1 MSARTN
7 RISITLAGVPLF
19 ALFALQMVLAQNV
32 PLLPSPMPVPD
43 QLSAPPEA
51 PALPSQVAATSV
63 KTAAVA
69 EAITTIATD
78 KSEYTIFEPVW
89 FSVHSD
95 LDAGELTITITR
107 QGEFIT
113 YVYVYELAPGVYESL
128 WEVPFD
134 AREDTYTASVYQ
146 PVHALATGLQ
156 VVPPP
161 LASTTFLVYRPAPEY
176 PCATPVWEST
186 YAHFSQGTRDG
197 VQIIQPDP
205 DGKDDAA
212 LMCGTEVW
220 ESPGEQAMAEAASQD
235 SAAAPRLKIIPLGTY
250 TSKEYYFGSIYKIVT
265 QPLLV
270 ADVPP
275 TATLELWARS
285 RYDDSS
291 DWGEWTRFEAPDA
304 ALPPGQFF
312 QFEIRMLPDPFDRSP
327 VVHSV
332 YFCLDEEF
340 YPTETP
346 TPTDIPTTPT
356 PTPEP
361 TLTESPT
368 PTPSPSPS
376 QVLPTISPSPSP
388 TDEPSTPTPT
398 MTPTL
403 TPTLT
408 PEPTPSPT
416 DEPTTPT
423 PSVSP
428 SPTPSPSP
436 SQPLPTTSPSPSPT
450 ETQWPTA
457 TGTPS
462 PTPSATETSVPT
474 DSPTPTLTLTPEPTA
489 TESPTPEP
497 TPSPTEKPGKIVFDF
512 ASEDESAWVFKYA
525 LPLTIPTSSTLM
537 EPPGYLRIQATD
549 NQRNFGYWESPEIV
563 FVRPGQEADAARQGA
578 VPLSLSS
585 ETGYPALLVKY
596 RVVSDQTDPS
606 RCPQMR
612 LRATGGDFQQSDLLV
627 IHSTYGGEFSPTAEG
642 KEYSLLF
649 FPNPSQE
656 RFRFQFDL
664 LNFDK
669 YDAPD
674 GILDLDWVE
683 ISAVE
688 SANQPELTRETHLT
702 FATGNACWERKT
714 AAEFTAAAFGFDPN
728 NGGAITLSP
737 GGNNFAYGYW
747 GSCCPVVCMDTSK
760 TYYVRFQVRSSLDPE
775 QRDRVPSF
783 RCRLNS
789 TNYQGCAY
797 AHLNSKES
805 ADRMP
810 TFTEPV
816 NYWVCFQPDATMQ
829 DQGLLVSFDLVAFD
843 ATDDL
848 NAILYLD
855 EVEVFSAPQRY

>member
-1 MSARTN
+1 MPFATP
-7 RISITLAGVPLF
+7 IPFLLA
-19 ALFALQMVLAQNV
+19 
-32 PLLPSPMPVPD
+32 
-43 QLSAPPEA
+43 APPEA
-51 PALPSQVAATSV
+51 PTPAEKAAIV
-63 KTAAVA
+63 
-69 EAITTIATD
+69 TISTD
-78 KSEYTIFEPVW
+78 KPEYTIFNPVW
-89 FSVHSD
+89 ITVNSD
-95 LDAGELTITITR
+95 MSSEELMVVITR
-107 QGEFIT
+107 QGEYIDT
-113 YVYVYELAPGVYESL
+113 LYLYELMPTVYETL

-134 AREDTYTASVYQ
+134 ALADTYTASVYQ
-146 PVHALATGLQ
+146 AVYATSEDPVAQLQMATPALAT
-156 VVPPP
+156 
-161 LASTTFLVYRPAPEY
+161 TIFIVYRPSPEY

-205 DGKDDAA
+205 DGRDDAA

-235 SAAAPRLKIIPLGTY
+235 SAAAPRLKFIPLGTY

-285 RYDDSS
+285 RYNDSS

-346 TPTDIPTTPT
+346 TPTDEPTTPTPT

-423 PSVSP
+423 PTETET
-428 SPTPSPSP
+428 PTPSPSP
-436 SQPLPTTSPSPSPT
+436 SQPLPTSTIEPTETAHPSPSATPT
-450 ETQWPTA
+450 
-457 TGTPS
+457 
-462 PTPSATETSVPT
+462 PTPSI
-474 DSPTPTLTLTPEPTA
+474 TPTLEPSLTPTPEPTA

-497 TPSPTEKPGKIVFDF
+497 TPSPTQKPGKIVFDF
-512 ASEDESAWVFKYA
+512 SSEDEAAWVFKYA

-549 NQRNFGYWESPEIV
+549 NQQNFGYWESPEIV
-563 FVRPGQEADAARQGA
+563 FVRPGEELEALGQGA

-596 RVVSDQTDPS
+596 RVLSDQTDPS

-627 IHSTYGGEFSPTAEG
+627 VNSTYGGEFSPPTGG
-642 KEYSLLF
+642 KEYSLIF
-649 FPNPSQE
+649 FPNPTQE
-656 RFRFQFDL
+656 RFRFQFDM

-683 ISAVE
+683 ISAIE
-688 SANQPELTRETHLT
+688 SYNQPELTREALLT

-714 AAEFTAAAFGFDPN
+714 AAEFTPAVFGFDPS

-737 GGNNFAYGYW
+737 GGKNFAYGYW
-747 GSCCPVVCMDTSK
+747 GSCCPVVCMDASK
-760 TYYVRFQVRSSLDPE
+760 TYYVRFQVRSSLNVE

-789 TNYQGCAY
+789 TNYQGCTY

-805 ADRMP
+805 ANRMP
-810 TFTEPV
+810 TQTQPV
-816 NYWVCFQPDATMQ
+816 DYWVCFQPDATMQ
-829 DQGLLVSFDLVAFD
+829 NQGLLASFDLVAFD
-843 ATDDL
+843 PADDL
-848 NAILYLD
+848 EAILYLD